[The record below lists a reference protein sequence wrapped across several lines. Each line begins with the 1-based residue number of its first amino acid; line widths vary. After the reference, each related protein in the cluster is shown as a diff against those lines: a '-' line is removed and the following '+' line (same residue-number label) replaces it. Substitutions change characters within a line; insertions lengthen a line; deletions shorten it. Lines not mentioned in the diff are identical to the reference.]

1 MDISDF
7 NPTHFHPTHK
17 AKTWMLITII
27 VVVLGAGGVYYFAK
41 KTYDTKQSQTKPSTS
56 QSQQETTQV
65 AAKPAEQAKQV
76 SDELKA
82 VDLAEIKA
90 AVKDIKDIVAA
101 F

>member
-1 MDISDF
+1 MDISSF

-17 AKTWMLITII
+17 AKTWMLITVVII
-27 VVVLGAGGVYYFAK
+27 LLGAGAVYYFVK
-41 KTYDTKQSQTKPSTS
+41 KTYDSKHSQTKPTTS
-56 QSQQETTQV
+56 QQQQTTQV

-82 VDLAEIKA
+82 VNLAEIKS
-90 AVKDIKDIVAA
+90 AVNDIKDILAA

>member
-1 MDISDF
+1 MDISNF

-27 VVVLGAGGVYYFAK
+27 VVAVGAGGVYYFAK
-41 KTYDTKQSQTKPSTS
+41 KTYDSKQSQTKPTT
-56 QSQQETTQV
+56 SQQETTQV
-65 AAKPAEQAKQV
+65 ATKPAEQAKQV
-76 SDELKA
+76 SEELKA

-90 AVKDIKDIVAA
+90 AIKDIKDIVAA